1 VNLLHSLSNH
11 YAVGVIELQL
21 ISVRGAQA
29 PATVC
34 RDAFPSAWR
43 ARKFDCTTQQDAN
56 KKAPGLGAFLI
67 EVIGR
72 CGQSA

>member
-1 VNLLHSLSNH
+1 VRKRLQPF
-11 YAVGVIELQL
+11 VGTLFQVL
-21 ISVRGAQA
+21 GAQGNSIA
-29 PATVC
+29 QPNKT
-34 RDAFPSAWR
+34 PT
-43 ARKFDCTTQQDAN
+43 RKAN